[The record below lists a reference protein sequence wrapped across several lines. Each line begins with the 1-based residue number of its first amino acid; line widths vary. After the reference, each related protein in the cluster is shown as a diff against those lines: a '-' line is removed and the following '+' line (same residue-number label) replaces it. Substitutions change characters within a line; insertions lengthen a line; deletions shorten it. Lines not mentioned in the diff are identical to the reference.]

1 MHMILRYRC
10 LIFGAAAA
18 VLGACSIPFSV
29 ATRRSAPAAPKPAP
43 VPTAAPRIGL
53 ELGDR
58 ALRHGRLSEAEVE
71 LSSALARAENDGRR
85 DAALA
90 AALDAMGDLREA
102 QGDAAGAEIYDRR
115 ALAVWE
121 ECAGPDA
128 PETGAA
134 RAYLAGVCAA
144 QGRSA
149 EAEALLLRAV
159 TSAQTDPAR
168 AEEAAARLDDLGGLE
183 RSLGR
188 LDAAEADYRRALA
201 FAETADGAESLS
213 VARRLDALALFEHS
227 RGLYDAAEPMYRRAL
242 EIKEKRLG
250 PGDGRVLAALDAL
263 ALFEEARG
271 RDAEAEAL
279 YRRAVDAGR
288 RADGTDADGL
298 KSARADY
305 AHLLRRL
312 GRGTEADALD
322 ARSVRPAQTQ
332 PEPSLSAPTPSTGTV
347 TEPAS
352 ATSTAAAAAQGSNQG
367 SKR

>member
-1 MHMILRYRC
+1 MFQRHQYRILGATAAVF
-10 LIFGAAAA
+10 FGACAVPFVAA
-18 VLGACSIPFSV
+18 P
-29 ATRRSAPAAPKPAP
+29 RRSVPPAPKPVPVAP
-43 VPTAAPRIGL
+43 PRIGL

-58 ALRHGRLSEAEVE
+58 ALRHGRLAEAEVE

-85 DAALA
+85 DAELA
-90 AALDAMGDLREA
+90 TALDAMGDLREA
-102 QGDAAGAEIYDRR
+102 QGDAAGAEVYDRR

-144 QGRSA
+144 QGRA
-149 EAEALLLRAV
+149 TEAEELLRRAV
-159 TSAQTDPAR
+159 ASAQADPAR

-201 FAETADGAESLS
+201 FAETADGAESLA

-227 RGLYDAAEPMYRRAL
+227 RGLYDAAEPLYRRAL
-242 EIKEKRLG
+242 EIKEKRLS

-279 YRRAVDAGR
+279 YRRALDAGH

-298 KSARADY
+298 KSALADY

-312 GRGTEADALD
+312 GRASEADALD
-322 ARSVRPAQTQ
+322 TRSARPRRLA
-332 PEPSLSAPTPSTGTV
+332 PSSTAVPIAGSTPS
-347 TEPAS
+347 
-352 ATSTAAAAAQGSNQG
+352 TSTAAAAVPAASTAAPAAQG